1 MIAKL
6 LVLRIYPVQKK
17 YDKPR
22 ARGRKPTPICDHL
35 NARGT
40 LCTVGLRHRAE
51 VEEHERG
58 ALFTDTMRKGPY
70 RTFRHTHRFEPSA
83 GGTRMT
89 DTIEF
94 TTGLGTLIDRLI
106 GVPILKY
113 TFRKRHEALSQV
125 DWADV
130 L

>member
-1 MIAKL
+1 MTSYEQA
-6 LVLRIYPVQKK
+6 
-17 YDKPR
+17 
-22 ARGRKPTPICDHL
+22 GGTPPSVDHL

-58 ALFTDTMRKGPY
+58 ALFTDTMCKGPY

-83 GGTRMT
+83 GGTCMT

-94 TTGLGTLIDRLI
+94 TTGLGALIDRLI

>member
-1 MIAKL
+1 MST
-6 LVLRIYPVQKK
+6 
-17 YDKPR
+17 R
-22 ARGRKPTPICDHL
+22 ADPPSVD

-40 LCTVGLRHRAE
+40 LCTVGLRHHAE
-51 VEEHERG
+51 VEEHEWG

-94 TTGLGTLIDRLI
+94 TTGLGALIDRLI

>member
-1 MIAKL
+1 
-6 LVLRIYPVQKK
+6 
-17 YDKPR
+17 
-22 ARGRKPTPICDHL
+22 
-35 NARGT
+35 
-40 LCTVGLRHRAE
+40 
-51 VEEHERG
+51 
-58 ALFTDTMRKGPY
+58 
-70 RTFRHTHRFEPSA
+70 
-83 GGTRMT
+83 MT

-94 TTGLGTLIDRLI
+94 TTGLGALIDRLI